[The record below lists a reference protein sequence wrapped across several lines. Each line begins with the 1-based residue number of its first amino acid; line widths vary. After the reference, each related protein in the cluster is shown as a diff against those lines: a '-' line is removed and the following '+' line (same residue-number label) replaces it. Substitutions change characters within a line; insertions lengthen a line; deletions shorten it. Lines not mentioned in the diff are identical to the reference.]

1 MKAETEGSNI
11 SPKLMAGTVHTFR
24 PSLKNMKTGVDS
36 ILYSSN
42 TSWKEKKG
50 LDNVS
55 KTVAPDLGLFKP

>member
-1 MKAETEGSNI
+1 MKTETEGSNI
-11 SPKLMAGTVHTFR
+11 LLKLMAGTVHTFR

-55 KTVAPDLGLFKP
+55 KHDLGLFKP